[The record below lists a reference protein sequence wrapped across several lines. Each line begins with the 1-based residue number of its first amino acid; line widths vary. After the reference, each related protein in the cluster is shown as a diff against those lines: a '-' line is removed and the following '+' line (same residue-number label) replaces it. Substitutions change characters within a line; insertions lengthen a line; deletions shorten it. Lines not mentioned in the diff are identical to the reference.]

1 MILKK
6 ELKNIVLSQRN
17 TLETG
22 FIGIKR
28 DILKNID
35 MKSSHIIIL
44 SGIRRS
50 GKSTLL
56 YQIASELKEYYYF
69 NFEDPSAINF
79 ELSDFIKLS
88 EIFIELYGKKKI
100 FFFDEIQNIP
110 DWERAIRNLHDQGNK
125 IVITGSNSSMLS
137 QELGTK
143 LTGRHLSYE
152 LFPFSFSEFL
162 KFTKNKPSSDSF
174 KSYMKF
180 GGFPEF
186 LKTKNITILQQNLR
200 DIVYR
205 DIIGR
210 YKLRND
216 KRIMELLVYLIT
228 NIGKETSYN
237 KLAINFEIPSVNS
250 ILDYVNYFE
259 NSYLMFTVP
268 KFDFSFRKQIKN
280 PKKIYTIDS
289 AFGSANSASF
299 SEDYGRVFE
308 NIIFLNLRRKSQ
320 NTYYF
325 KGKGECDFVLKD
337 SKNNISL
344 YQVCFTVTPD
354 NLSREINGLKEA
366 MKYTKVNSGIILT
379 FNQEENLKNGIK
391 LVPAWKWTLL

>member
-210 YKLRND
+210 Y
-216 KRIMELLVYLIT
+216 MY
-228 NIGKETSYN
+228 
-237 KLAINFEIPSVNS
+237 
-250 ILDYVNYFE
+250 DYF
-259 NSYLMFTVP
+259 F
-268 KFDFSFRKQIKN
+268 
-280 PKKIYTIDS
+280 
-289 AFGSANSASF
+289 
-299 SEDYGRVFE
+299 
-308 NIIFLNLRRKSQ
+308 
-320 NTYYF
+320 
-325 KGKGECDFVLKD
+325 
-337 SKNNISL
+337 NISM
-344 YQVCFTVTPD
+344 Q
-354 NLSREINGLKEA
+354 
-366 MKYTKVNSGIILT
+366 
-379 FNQEENLKNGIK
+379 
-391 LVPAWKWTLL
+391 